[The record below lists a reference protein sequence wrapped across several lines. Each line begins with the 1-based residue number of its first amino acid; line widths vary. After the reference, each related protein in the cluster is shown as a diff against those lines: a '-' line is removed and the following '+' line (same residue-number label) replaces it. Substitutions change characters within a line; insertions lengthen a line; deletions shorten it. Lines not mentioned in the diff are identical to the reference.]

1 MELEPTTVERL
12 KQISFF
18 AEMPD
23 YDLGQI
29 AEIIEEKHYRPGQ
42 MIIEEHTEA
51 ERFFIISTGKIEISK
66 RFEDGEEFVLA
77 VHSDGEFFGEM
88 ALLDE
93 GRRSA
98 NARALE
104 DTTVLEISR
113 PNFETLLYKAPVLAY
128 SIMKELSSR
137 LRETGALLVSHLQRK
152 NRQLTR
158 AYLDT
163 LTLIMKSLEN
173 REASVIRHARRV
185 RTLAEALGRKLGL
198 NEGELF
204 LLEIRAL
211 LHEIASGEIPDSIAN
226 RDNPLTA
233 DILAVADRY
242 DALTSPTGAE
252 RVEPDEAVRQIH
264 GARKLNR
271 QVAQALEDLGSAG
284 ELPASE

>member
-1 MELEPTTVERL
+1 
-12 KQISFF
+12 
-18 AEMPD
+18 MPD

-29 AEIIEEKHYRPGQ
+29 AEIIEEKQYRRGQ

-66 RFEDGEEFVLA
+66 RLEDGEEFVLA

-104 DTTVLEISR
+104 DTVMLEISR

-158 AYLDT
+158 TYLDT
-163 LTLIMKSLEN
+163 LTVVMKSLEE
-173 REASVIRHARRV
+173 RDTPAISHSRRV
-185 RTLAEALGRKLGL
+185 RNLAEALGRKLGL
-198 NEGELF
+198 SEGERF
-204 LLEIRAL
+204 LLEVRAL
-211 LHEIASGEIPDSIAN
+211 LHDFDSDQVPDSLPTQGNA
-226 RDNPLTA
+226 LTA
-233 DILAVADRY
+233 EILSVADRF
-242 DALTSPTGAE
+242 DTLSSGSKPD
-252 RVEPDEAVRQIH
+252 RVDPETAVR
-264 GARKLNR
+264 RLEKDR
-271 QVAQALEDLGSAG
+271 QLSPEVTRALAELLRSNQ
-284 ELPASE
+284 LPAE

>member
-1 MELEPTTVERL
+1 
-12 KQISFF
+12 
-18 AEMPD
+18 MPE

-29 AEIIEEKHYRPGQ
+29 AEIIEEKHYTPGQ

-66 RFEDGEEFVLA
+66 RFEDGEQFVLA

-98 NARALE
+98 SARALE
-104 DTTVLEISR
+104 ETTVLEISR

-158 AYLDT
+158 KYLDT
-163 LTLIMKSLEN
+163 LSVVMKTLDE
-173 REASVIRHARRV
+173 RETTAFRHTRRV
-185 RTLAEALGRKLGL
+185 RQLAEALGHKLGL
-198 NEGELF
+198 DEGQLF

-211 LHEIASGEIPDSIAN
+211 LHEIASSEVPASIAG
-226 RDNPLTA
+226 RDNPLVE
-233 DILAVADRY
+233 DILAVADRF
-242 DALTSPTGAE
+242 DSLTSAEPAKRLE
-252 RVEPDEAVRQIH
+252 RVEAVDRIL
-264 GARKLNR
+264 GNRKLNR
-271 QVAQALEDLGSAG
+271 QVAKALEALSGAG
-284 ELPASE
+284 ELPATD

>member
-1 MELEPTTVERL
+1 MHDSITEKL
-12 KQISFF
+12 KSISFF
-18 AEMPD
+18 SDMSD
-23 YDLGQI
+23 YDLEQI
-29 AEIIEEKHYRPGQ
+29 AEITEEKTYAKGDT
-42 MIIEEHTEA
+42 IIEERTSA
-51 ERFFIISTGKIEISK
+51 ERFFIIYSGKIKITK
-66 RFEDGEEFVLA
+66 QFEDGEEFVLA

-98 NARALE
+98 SARALE

-113 PNFETLLYKAPVLAY
+113 PDFETLLYKAPVLAY

-163 LTLIMKSLEN
+163 LTLVMKNLEE
-173 REASVIRHARRV
+173 RDAGMIRHARRV
-185 RTLAEALGRKLGL
+185 RTLAEALGRRLGL

-211 LHEIASGEIPDSIAN
+211 LHEVASDELPDSIPQGGNA
-226 RDNPLTA
+226 LTA
-233 DILAVADRY
+233 DILGAADRF
-242 DALTSPTGAE
+242 DTLTSGPDSE
-252 RVEPDEAVRQIH
+252 RVGADRAVERIKSD
-264 GARKLNR
+264 RKLNR
-271 QVAQALEDLGSAG
+271 QVTQALAALRDAG
-284 ELPASE
+284 ELSAEEL

>member
-1 MELEPTTVERL
+1 
-12 KQISFF
+12 
-18 AEMPD
+18 MPD

-66 RFEDGEEFVLA
+66 RFEDGEQFALA

-98 NARALE
+98 SARALE

-163 LTLIMKSLEN
+163 LTLLMKSVED

-185 RTLAEALGRKLGL
+185 RSLAEALGRRLSL

-211 LHEIASGEIPDSIAN
+211 LHEIASGELPESIAS

-233 DILAVADRY
+233 DILAVADRFET
-242 DALTSPTGAE
+242 LTSPA
-252 RVEPDEAVRQIH
+252 RSDRIDRDEALRRVK
-264 GARKLNR
+264 GDRKLNR
-271 QVAQALEDLGSAG
+271 RVVQALEELDRAG
-284 ELPASE
+284 ELPRPE